1 MEKSKVKKEEER
13 RGVDTEK
20 WKRKL
25 EPFVEMKKE
34 YTTMKQSNLFKK
46 NHSIVCKEWLV
57 TTKHTS
63 SLGFREGKEKDRQNN
78 GRES

>member
-1 MEKSKVKKEEER
+1 MYGKADHV
-13 RGVDTEK
+13 
-20 WKRKL
+20 
-25 EPFVEMKKE
+25 VEMKKVF
-34 YTTMKQSNLFKK
+34 TIVKQSNLIK
-46 NHSIVCKEWLV
+46 NIHSIICLEWLV